1 MLPKNQK
8 FSMHMGYVRVF
19 IRGIYRDRGR
29 GCVQQRLEKREGYL
43 KLLIVKTKEHNMR
56 LEITGSIAE

>member
-19 IRGIYRDRGR
+19 IRGVYRVG
-29 GCVQQRLEKREGYL
+29 GIVQQRLEKREGYL
-43 KLLIVKTKEHNMR
+43 KLLIKLKN
-56 LEITGSIAE
+56 IT